1 MNESKEN
8 DHKGLD
14 PVKMKNENKLFPGM
28 MQRDKARNTA
38 PSIPKLRMINGD
50 DVRFTA
56 KPIPQDHEGL
66 NPVKMKNENELFKG
80 MMQRDRA
87 QNTVPP
93 IPKLRMINGDD
104 VRFTVK
110 PIPQEF
116 HKVQQWLK
124 WSRKTILATVHV
136 GNENKQL

>member
-1 MNESKEN
+1 MKAKKMSI
-8 DHKGLD
+8 KGLD
-14 PVKMKNENKLFPGM
+14 PVKMKNENKLFQGM
-28 MQRDKARNTA
+28 MQREKARNTV
-38 PSIPKLRMINGD
+38 PSIPKLRMINGG

-66 NPVKMKNENELFKG
+66 NPVKMKNENKLFKG
-80 MMQRDRA
+80 MMQRDIA

-104 VRFTVK
+104 VRFTAK

-116 HKVQQWLK
+116 QNV
-124 WSRKTILATVHV
+124 
-136 GNENKQL
+136 